1 MFRISNLREF
11 CALLGCLLTLYPFA
25 VTPLE
30 ARNRKGDKLVK
41 QGKIAEDKRDYDT
54 ALEFFEQALS
64 TDPVDAGYRI
74 LVQRMRFYSSQKHV
88 DDGRRIRTEGDLEK
102 ALDEFMKA
110 IQKDP
115 SSAIAIQE
123 WNKTQEMI
131 EREKTAGAQ
140 AASNRGLTLSQRAA
154 KEAEERIGS
163 MLAPPELKPINRT
176 IQSLKMNS
184 QPPRVLYETLGKLAG
199 LNVVFDPQYQ
209 NTSGRQNYNV
219 ELNNASIESALDYL
233 AVLTKTFWKP
243 LTENTVFVAEDNVTK
258 RRDYDDDV
266 VKVFYVQNA
275 TSVQEFQE
283 ISVAVRSLTEI
294 RRVYTY
300 NAQKAILIRGT
311 VDQVALAEKLIK
323 DLDKPKAEVVVD
335 VIVMEAN
342 RGRTRD
348 LAATLQSGSTTG
360 IKLPV
365 TFSPR
370 SSLGSPASSTSTT
383 TTDTGTGTNVR
394 LSNIGKVQLKD
405 FSTTLPGAL
414 LSAILTDRSTRVL
427 QSPQVRASDGQKVSL
442 RIGDKIPIATGSF
455 QPGIG
460 GVGAGVSPLV
470 STQFNFT
477 EVGVNV
483 DMTPQVHGTDEV
495 TLKISVE
502 ISTVRD
508 RVDLGGISQPIIGQR
523 KSETE
528 LRLREGEVNILG
540 GLTNAQDSKLVSGV
554 PGIVNVP
561 VLGRLFGS
569 ENVERTQ
576 QELLIAV
583 VPRIVRTPGYSEDN
597 MRAVYSGTEQN
608 IRVMYSPRKEEV
620 KPPAPAAAAPP
631 PAPAAAKPPAV
642 SPSAVSSG
650 PQSTTPAPGPMT
662 LSWVP
667 GNEVSA
673 APGTPVS
680 LSLQATNAPNLLAV
694 TPIRIKFDPTKLRL
708 NDAEQGDLMTRDGMR
723 TTLSKDIRNDTGEAT
738 ISVSRNPGA
747 AGVSGSGGIISLR
760 FTALARGTS
769 MVIVEQI
776 GLQDAQQQG
785 IGVAPPQPVKVN
797 LQ

>member
-394 LSNIGKVQLKD
+394 VSNIGKVQLKD

-631 PAPAAAKPPAV
+631 PAPAAVKPPAV

-723 TTLSKDIRNDTGEAT
+723 TTLSKDIRNDTGKAT

>member
-394 LSNIGKVQLKD
+394 VSNIGKVQLKD

-631 PAPAAAKPPAV
+631 PAPAAVKPPAV